1 MGKNSFLG
9 ICSLL
14 FLLCGN
20 TVVAETSNPKNPS
33 AQSDHGESFPIG
45 KVVILGKEFK
55 IDRLGKLAPGAEG
68 GFEVISSDDVNGIS
82 AYLWIE
88 SQDGKRLSAPSQ
100 SSFINGK
107 AHFHVLPQKDSTP
120 FRVVLRI
127 RQGDKD
133 ERGSLPL
140 SGHGHEH
147 ANSPHHGIQSPILS
161 QSGELVGY
169 LELKLHDDKGDL
181 EIWLAKNEK
190 MDIPFDLPL
199 NSIIKA
205 KFVDVQ
211 NKTVDLKVRN
221 NQKNEDEAGSP
232 NVRNGKTNYFI
243 FPSSNEDSK
252 WLMGKEFSSVVIIE
266 FAGNNDHFISKEF
279 LLVPHTH
286 ALGEEH

>member
-1 MGKNSFLG
+1 MIKKSFLG

-14 FLLCGN
+14 LVCGN
-20 TVVAETSNPKNPS
+20 VANAETSHPKDSS
-33 AQSDHGESFPIG
+33 AQSDHGESFSLG
-45 KVVILGKEFK
+45 KIVILGKEYK
-55 IDRLGKLAPGAEG
+55 IDRLGKFTPGEEG

-82 AYLWIE
+82 AYLWVE

-100 SSFINGK
+100 SSFSNGK
-107 AHFHVLPQKDSTP
+107 AHFHVLPQKDSSP

-127 RQGDKD
+127 RHGDKD

-147 ANSPHHGIQSPILS
+147 ADTPHHGIQSPILS
-161 QSGELVGY
+161 KSGEVIGY

-181 EIWLAKNEK
+181 EIWLSKNEK
-190 MDIPFDLPL
+190 MDAPFDLPL

-205 KFVDVQ
+205 KFVDIQ

-221 NQKNEDEAGSP
+221 IQKNEDEAGLT

-252 WLMGKEFSSVVIIE
+252 WLMGKDFSSVVIVE
-266 FAGNNDHFISKEF
+266 FDGENNNHFTSKEF

-286 ALGEEH
+286 APGEEH